1 MQEIQKRKRQLESE
15 LKQVIDKFHKENRI
29 YKVTYVSAKS
39 DVVKFIGRKNDILN
53 SPVRVEVNI
62 EVV

>member
-15 LKQVIDKFHKENRI
+15 IKEVIDKFHKENRI

-39 DVVKFIGRKNDILN
+39 NITEVMGRKNEILN

-62 EVV
+62 EVI